1 MAFITTTVFEV
12 VSTTDNRAF
21 IISRHHLP
29 SQIEI
34 GNTLSL
40 DCRRSYLRAGDRAVV
55 VIGVDDLIVVDTPD
69 VVLVVP
75 KDQAQRVKE
84 VVEMLDE
91 QGRSDLLS
99 TMSLSDFSTR
109 K

>member
-1 MAFITTTVFEV
+1 
-12 VSTTDNRAF
+12 
-21 IISRHHLP
+21 
-29 SQIEI
+29 
-34 GNTLSL
+34 
-40 DCRRSYLRAGDRAVV
+40 
-55 VIGVDDLIVVDTPD
+55 IVVDTPD